1 MRTHEPAIFDPKN
14 AEHIERLNKWEEKA
28 KYSKFY
34 KSAINI
40 WTNKDLQKINTAK
53 QNNLNYLPIY
63 SNNFNEIIEIFKK
76 YVEN

>member
-1 MRTHEPAIFDPKN
+1 MWTHEPAIFDPKN
-14 AEHIERLNKWEEKA
+14 TEHIERLNKWEDKA

>member
-40 WTNKDLQKINTAK
+40 WTNKDL
-53 QNNLNYLPIY
+53 
-63 SNNFNEIIEIFKK
+63 
-76 YVEN
+76 